1 MGRVNPFLEA
11 PINSIKDR
19 LQIVSGYSSI
29 LNSDEEQEK
38 YETIYMNHILTGI
51 QSMELFASVEE
62 ILLQLRTKNNLN
74 DFKLGTQNDQ
84 VYAIAPFY
92 KSKTENKHIK
102 VYLGPTS
109 LHGDNLVELSEN
121 KIFMMIAKERLINKM
136 DEVVHNNIDEFE
148 KKFGAV
154 LQNHYL

>member
-19 LQIVSGYSSI
+19 LPIVSSYSGI
-29 LNSDEEQEK
+29 LNVDEEQEK
-38 YETIYMNHILTGI
+38 YETIYRNHIDHNK
-51 QSMELFASVEE
+51 QSIEVFASVEE
-62 ILLQLRTKNNLN
+62 ILLQLRIKNNLT
-74 DFKLGTQNDQ
+74 DIKLGTQNEQ
-84 VYAIAPFY
+84 VYAITPFY

-109 LHGDNLVELSEN
+109 LHGKDLKELSSN
-121 KIFMMIAKERLINKM
+121 QIFMMIAKERLINKM
-136 DEVVHNNIDEFE
+136 DEVVHNTIQEFE
-148 KKFGAV
+148 KKFGPV